1 MSGNAREIKD
11 VFYLVAL
18 QGINYVMPL
27 VVFPYLMAVLGAEK
41 FGYIGFST
49 ALIQFFMLIVDFGFN
64 FTATKEVALH
74 KDNPQLLRNIFWNT
88 LTAKTGLLTASFII
102 FTLLMYAVPRFSVYR
117 STAFIF
123 FLMVVGNTFSFVWY
137 FQGLGKIR
145 LVSIAN
151 IISKLLILPL
161 IFWFVKT
168 PNDYLKAA
176 FIQASVY
183 LFSALLTTGILV
195 LGKMLPAYQKPAWE
209 QIQNGLRSAFP
220 VFLSM
225 VASSLYVA
233 LFAVILGF
241 FSTPSEV
248 GKYTAAEKIMRGFSF
263 LIFIPIVQAFYPKLS
278 AISYSA
284 KIESQHLVKKIALI
298 VSCIMFIVFILLFF
312 FSDYIIHFLGKD
324 YNGINIIFRI
334 MAFIPFFIALGG
346 VFGQLGLLALGDEQ
360 DKLHYQN
367 TYLIAGIVA
376 IIAILIFA
384 PLFEAI
390 GATIALAITEI
401 TVFYNMYYWYKKL
414 TKKEL

>member
-1 MSGNAREIKD
+1 MSGNTREIKD

-209 QIQNGLRSAFP
+209 QIQTGLRSAFP

-241 FSTPSEV
+241 FSTPTEV
-248 GKYTAAEKIMRGFSF
+248 GKYTAAEKIMRSF
-263 LIFIPIVQAFYPKLS
+263 CYLILLPISQAFFPKIS
-278 AISYSA
+278 AMSQSA
-284 KIESQHLVKKIALI
+284 KNDAYLLIKKITFS
-298 VSCIMFIVFILLFF
+298 VGGIMLLVFMILFF
-312 FSDYIIHFLGKD
+312 FSEFILTLLGKD
-324 YNGINIIFRI
+324 YEGIGTLFHI
-334 MAFIPFFIALGG
+334 MAFIPFFIAIGG
-346 VFGQLGLLALGDEQ
+346 IYGQLGMLALGDEQ
-360 DKLHYQN
+360 DKRHYQN
-367 TYLIAGIVA
+367 VYFMASAVA
-376 IIAILIFA
+376 IATIFA
-384 PLFEAI
+384 LVPHYKAV
-390 GATIALAITEI
+390 GATIALLITEGI
-401 TVFYNMYYWYKKL
+401 VAFVLFYKFHKNI
-414 TKKEL
+414 KE

>member
-209 QIQNGLRSAFP
+209 QIQTGLRSAFP

-248 GKYTAAEKIMRGFSF
+248 GKYTAAEKIMRSF
-263 LIFIPIVQAFYPKLS
+263 CYLILLPISQAFFPKIS
-278 AISYSA
+278 AMSQSA
-284 KIESQHLVKKIALI
+284 KNDAYLLIKKITFS
-298 VSCIMFIVFILLFF
+298 VGGIMLLVFMILFF
-312 FSDYIIHFLGKD
+312 FSEFILTLLGKD
-324 YNGINIIFRI
+324 YEGIGTLFHI
-334 MAFIPFFIALGG
+334 MAFIPFFIAIGG
-346 VFGQLGLLALGDEQ
+346 IYGQLGMLALGDEQ
-360 DKLHYQN
+360 DKRHYQN
-367 TYLIAGIVA
+367 VYFMASAVA
-376 IIAILIFA
+376 IATIFA
-384 PLFEAI
+384 LVPHYKAV
-390 GATIALAITEI
+390 GATIALLITEGI
-401 TVFYNMYYWYKKL
+401 VAFVLFYKFHKNI
-414 TKKEL
+414 KE

>member
-209 QIQNGLRSAFP
+209 QIQTGLRSAFP

-241 FSTPSEV
+241 FSTPTEV
-248 GKYTAAEKIMRGFSF
+248 GKYTAAEKIMRSF
-263 LIFIPIVQAFYPKLS
+263 CYLILLPISQAFFPKIS
-278 AISYSA
+278 AMSQSA
-284 KIESQHLVKKIALI
+284 KNDAYLLIKKITFS
-298 VSCIMFIVFILLFF
+298 VGGIMLLVFMILFF
-312 FSDYIIHFLGKD
+312 FSEFILTLLGKD
-324 YNGINIIFRI
+324 YEGIGTLFHI
-334 MAFIPFFIALGG
+334 MAFIPFFIAIGG
-346 VFGQLGLLALGDEQ
+346 IYGQLGMLALGDEQ
-360 DKLHYQN
+360 DKRHYQN
-367 TYLIAGIVA
+367 VYFMASAVA
-376 IIAILIFA
+376 IATIFA
-384 PLFEAI
+384 LVPHYKAV
-390 GATIALAITEI
+390 GATIALLITEGI
-401 TVFYNMYYWYKKL
+401 VAFVLFYKFHKNI
-414 TKKEL
+414 KE

>member
-183 LFSALLTTGILV
+183 LFSALLTTGILI

-209 QIQNGLRSAFP
+209 QIQTGLRSAFP

-241 FSTPSEV
+241 FSTPTEV
-248 GKYTAAEKIMRGFSF
+248 GKYTAAEKIMRSF
-263 LIFIPIVQAFYPKLS
+263 CYLILLPISQAFFPKIS
-278 AISYSA
+278 AMSQSA
-284 KIESQHLVKKIALI
+284 KNDAYLLIKKITFS
-298 VSCIMFIVFILLFF
+298 VGGIMLLVFMILFF
-312 FSDYIIHFLGKD
+312 FSEFILTLLGKD
-324 YNGINIIFRI
+324 YEGIGTLFHI
-334 MAFIPFFIALGG
+334 MAFIPFFIAIGG
-346 VFGQLGLLALGDEQ
+346 IYGQLGMLALGDEQ
-360 DKLHYQN
+360 DKRHYQN
-367 TYLIAGIVA
+367 VYFMASAVA
-376 IIAILIFA
+376 IATIFA
-384 PLFEAI
+384 LVPHYKAV
-390 GATIALAITEI
+390 GATIALLITEGI
-401 TVFYNMYYWYKKL
+401 VAFVLFYKFHKNI
-414 TKKEL
+414 KE